1 MANDGDLHK
10 QPITKQLY
18 DENNP
23 LCIGIGGSHF
33 LCFVFKQEGM
43 QANDTANAASNN
55 QEQADGSTKYTD
67 FTLPTLDGKRVLLSE
82 VVAKNKITMVDF
94 WASWCGPCRME
105 MPNVVKAYKD
115 FHDKGLEIVGV
126 SLDERKEDW
135 AEAVKEMG
143 MSWIQASDLKGW
155 KSEAARLYKVEGIP
169 ACVLINQ
176 KGEIVGADLRAEEL
190 HARLAELL
198 K

>member
-1 MANDGDLHK
+1 MKKTILSAWVLAIAFTFASCTCKK
-10 QPITKQLY
+10 Q
-18 DENNP
+18 DCNNQD
-23 LCIGIGGSHF
+23 SAAA
-33 LCFVFKQEGM
+33 QTTE
-43 QANDTANAASNN
+43 QTADTANAG
-55 QEQADGSTKYTD
+55 DGAQTAPAEGGQYAD
-67 FTLPTLDGKRVLLSE
+67 FTLPTLDGKQVKLSD

-143 MSWIQASDLKGW
+143 MTWIQASDLKGW

-169 ACVLINQ
+169 VCVLINQ

>member
-1 MANDGDLHK
+1 MTKTIFSALALATVLAFASCNCKKNGECAKAQAEQQVADTTNATTQDETQANDGSK
-10 QPITKQLY
+10 FI
-18 DENNP
+18 
-23 LCIGIGGSHF
+23 
-33 LCFVFKQEGM
+33 
-43 QANDTANAASNN
+43 
-55 QEQADGSTKYTD
+55 D
-67 FTLPTLDGKRVLLSE
+67 FTVPALDGKQVKLAD

-105 MPNVVKAYKD
+105 MPNVVEAYKQ

-126 SLDERKEDW
+126 SLDESKEDW
-135 AEAVKEMG
+135 AAAVKDMG
-143 MSWIQASDLKGW
+143 MNWIQTSDLKGW
-155 KSEAARLYKVEGIP
+155 ECEAARLYGVRGIP

-176 KGEIVGADLRAEEL
+176 KGEIVGRDLRAEEL

>member
-1 MANDGDLHK
+1 MTKTILSALALAVAISFASCSNKKACNNK
-10 QPITKQLY
+10 QDAAAT
-18 DENNP
+18 
-23 LCIGIGGSHF
+23 
-33 LCFVFKQEGM
+33 

-67 FTLPTLDGKRVLLSE
+67 FALPTLDGKRVLLSE

-126 SLDERKEDW
+126 SHDERKEDW

-143 MSWIQASDLKGW
+143 MTWIQASDLKGW

>member
-1 MANDGDLHK
+1 MTKTILSALALAVAISFASCSNKKACNNK
-10 QPITKQLY
+10 QDAAAT
-18 DENNP
+18 
-23 LCIGIGGSHF
+23 
-33 LCFVFKQEGM
+33 

-55 QEQADGSTKYTD
+55 QEQADGSAKYTD
-67 FTLPTLDGKRVLLSE
+67 FALPTLDGKRVLLSE

-115 FHDKGLEIVGV
+115 FHDKGLEMVGV

-135 AEAVKEMG
+135 AEAVKEM
-143 MSWIQASDLKGW
+143 
-155 KSEAARLYKVEGIP
+155 ARLYKVEGIP

>member
-1 MANDGDLHK
+1 M
-10 QPITKQLY
+10 TKTIFSALALATVLAFASCNCKKNGECAKAQAEQQVA
-18 DENNP
+18 DTTNATTQGEA
-23 LCIGIGGSHF
+23 
-33 LCFVFKQEGM
+33 
-43 QANDTANAASNN
+43 QANDDS
-55 QEQADGSTKYTD
+55 KFID
-67 FTLPTLDGKRVLLSE
+67 FTVPALDGKQVKLAD

-105 MPNVVKAYKD
+105 MPNVVEAYKQ

-126 SLDERKEDW
+126 SLDESKKDW
-135 AEAVKEMG
+135 ETAVKDMG
-143 MSWIQASDLKGW
+143 MNWIQTSDLKGW
-155 KSEAARLYKVEGIP
+155 ECEAARLYGVRGIP

-176 KGEIVGADLRAEEL
+176 KGEIVGRDLRAEEL

>member
-1 MANDGDLHK
+1 MTKTIFSALALATVLAFASCNCKKNGECAKAQAEQQVADTTNATTQDETQANDGSK
-10 QPITKQLY
+10 FI
-18 DENNP
+18 
-23 LCIGIGGSHF
+23 
-33 LCFVFKQEGM
+33 
-43 QANDTANAASNN
+43 
-55 QEQADGSTKYTD
+55 D
-67 FTLPTLDGKRVLLSE
+67 FTVPALDGKQVKLAD

-105 MPNVVKAYKD
+105 MPNVVEAYKQ

-126 SLDERKEDW
+126 SLDESKEDW
-135 AEAVKEMG
+135 ETAVKDMG
-143 MSWIQASDLKGW
+143 MNWIQTSDLKGW
-155 KSEAARLYKVEGIP
+155 ECEAARLYGVRGIP

-176 KGEIVGADLRAEEL
+176 KGEIVGRDLRAEEL

>member
-1 MANDGDLHK
+1 MTKTIFSALALATVLAFASCNCKKNGECAKAQAEQQVADTTNATIQGEAQANDGSK
-10 QPITKQLY
+10 FI
-18 DENNP
+18 
-23 LCIGIGGSHF
+23 
-33 LCFVFKQEGM
+33 
-43 QANDTANAASNN
+43 
-55 QEQADGSTKYTD
+55 D
-67 FTLPTLDGKRVLLSE
+67 FTVPALDGKQVKLAD

-105 MPNVVKAYKD
+105 MPNVVEAYKQ

-126 SLDERKEDW
+126 SLDESKKDW
-135 AEAVKEMG
+135 ETAVKDMG
-143 MSWIQASDLKGW
+143 MNWIQTSDLKGW
-155 KSEAARLYKVEGIP
+155 ECEAARLYGVRGIP

-176 KGEIVGADLRAEEL
+176 KGEIVGRDLRAEEL

>member
-1 MANDGDLHK
+1 MTKTILSALALAVAISFASCSNKKACNNK
-10 QPITKQLY
+10 QDAAAT
-18 DENNP
+18 
-23 LCIGIGGSHF
+23 
-33 LCFVFKQEGM
+33 

-67 FTLPTLDGKRVLLSE
+67 FALPTLDGKRVLLSD

-105 MPNVVKAYKD
+105 MPHVVQAYSK
-115 FHDKGLEIVGV
+115 FRGKGLEIVGV
-126 SLDERKEDW
+126 SLDEKKEDW
-135 AEAVKEMG
+135 ENAVKDMG
-143 MSWIQASDLKGW
+143 LGWIQASDLKGW
-155 KSEAARLYKVEGIP
+155 ECSAARLYQVQGIP

-176 KGEIVGADLRAEEL
+176 KGEIVGRDLRGDEL
-190 HARLAELL
+190 ISRLSELL